1 MSTQQHHRSASHTA
15 SIVHG
20 NADQFRVQQSA
31 PPFAQSAARPPPPP
45 ASLPSIARST
55 KGYCRHCRSH
65 VGDFY
70 NSWSRITATLH
81 VPVLLGSYS
90 SRLKSVG
97 NPEPAFKST
106 ALHGC
111 IIQPLS
117 CPHPGCRETS
127 IGFTVIT
134 TPAGKGKFR
143 GRDLFDL
150 GRIELQCEIAPGQII
165 VIEPREDTAP
175 DLLAAEETPSPPPSS
190 TLSSS
195 SPNNVPNPSW
205 TKAMEVDTRMP
216 SLHQSAYSHTQMGI
230 RHDLDRDAPKQHLMY
245 PIEHDRQS
253 RKQLS
258 SSIHSPPVTNS
269 LHSAVQPAPTKRPS
283 IPSPA
288 AEPIHHQADSPQQ
301 VSAIHPTGDVRESR
315 GSVSKPQP
323 APSTSQTNGHQ
334 YPRSPGVVS
343 MDAIERLQ
351 TQISQNSGA
360 LAAHTRDIRRGE
372 ETFQHV
378 EESLRREFQ
387 AQLFRQTADI
397 QKVEE
402 SAARLQHE
410 MQGMR
415 HAMEAISREMEA
427 WRMDKQSRKSIFSP
441 SHQMAAQD
449 SALELMAQQ
458 IAVMSHKTSDLD
470 NLKLHIE
477 IMKNKIYRLEE
488 GAKAASSQ
496 PPSHTF
502 QLPREAAVAT
512 IPSTHAAVSS
522 HPTTPTI
529 PQASDASRRASNDQH
544 HQPSF
549 VQPAPKPVVEAT
561 PRTELVPSQSSGW
574 TTVNAGVKRS
584 SQSGMDSPQE
594 STMHGPSSPKRAKLG
609 EAEPFPGYTA
619 AQPPPS
625 RATVEPTDVRLSTPA
640 HAITSQNPVADQA
653 PSSQSQ
659 QQPSYSPY
667 TPQYAPSDDS
677 WRPDSQR
684 MMGYRPRGRGRGGG
698 GPGSRG
704 GRVRKGVIAQPHG
717 TFATPEWESDEWQSL
732 RSSQGSP
739 EDFHNHMARSGRGG
753 IARRGSGGARGGY
766 ITNDRTSSLGLQG
779 VTSGISFGPPGEVY
793 GSAKRTR
800 TKPVRNADGVLIRK
814 DGRPDMRSQS
824 SAANLRKVHARK
836 ENESSHSPTPTNIQ
850 YARPVSAADTP
861 SPTGLAAPPNAAD
874 KHKAIMGKIFPEGL
888 DASRKQHDYAS
899 QVFSEE
905 CDHTV
910 HSRSHGHRSAA
921 KTDKSVKKEQSE
933 NDASPR
939 QKQSPQKQ
947 DVNMDRADS
956 HAADEEE
963 HEHEEHEDEEE
974 EYEEGHEEEEEEEEE
989 EDERQAPEQYG
1000 EHVKA
1005 HGETA
1010 TKQAEDGNAT
1020 AAVVG
1025 SRAGSENRAVESSV
1039 ANDDDCIHVQA

>member
-15 SIVHG
+15 SIVHA

-31 PPFAQSAARPPPPP
+31 PPFAQSAARPPPSV
-45 ASLPSIARST
+45 ASLPIIARST
-55 KGYCRHCRSH
+55 KGYCQHCRTH

-70 NSWSRITATLH
+70 NSWSRITGTLH
-81 VPVLLGSYS
+81 VPALLGSYS

-97 NPEPAFKST
+97 SPEPASKGT
-106 ALHGC
+106 ALDGC
-111 IIQPLS
+111 TILPLS
-117 CPHPGCRETS
+117 CPHPGCHETS

-134 TPAGKGKFR
+134 APAGKGKFR
-143 GRDLFDL
+143 GRDLFNL
-150 GRIELQCEIAPGQII
+150 SRIELQCEIAPGQII

-175 DLLAAEETPSPPPSS
+175 DLLAAETPSPPPSS
-190 TLSSS
+190 SSSS
-195 SPNNVPNPSW
+195 SPSSSLNNIPNPSW

-216 SLHQSAYSHTQMGI
+216 SLHQSAYSHTHMGL
-230 RHDLDRDAPKQHLMY
+230 RHDLDRDAAKQHLMY

-258 SSIHSPPVTNS
+258 SSIHSPPVTTS
-269 LHSAVQPAPTKRPS
+269 LHSAVQPAPSKRPS
-283 IPSPA
+283 ISSPV
-288 AEPIHHQADSPQQ
+288 AEPIHQADSPQQ
-301 VSAIHPTGDVRESR
+301 VSAIHLTGDVRESR
-315 GSVSKPQP
+315 GSVSKPQS
-323 APSTSQTNGHQ
+323 APETSQTNGHQ
-334 YPRSPGVVS
+334 YPRSPGVVT

-372 ETFQHV
+372 ETFQQV
-378 EESLRREFQ
+378 EGSLRREFQ

-427 WRMDKQSRKSIFSP
+427 WRIDKQSRKSVFSP

-458 IAVMSHKTSDLD
+458 ITVMSHKTSDLD

-488 GAKAASSQ
+488 GAKAASSH

-502 QLPREAAVAT
+502 QLPRETAVAP

-522 HPTTPTI
+522 HPI
-529 PQASDASRRASNDQH
+529 
-544 HQPSF
+544 
-549 VQPAPKPVVEAT
+549 EAT
-561 PRTELVPSQSSGW
+561 SRTEPVPSQTSGW
-574 TTVNAGVKRS
+574 ATVNAGVKRS

-594 STMHGPSSPKRAKLG
+594 STIHGPSSPKRPKLG

-625 RATVEPTDVRLSTPA
+625 RAAVEPINAQFSTPGQ
-640 HAITSQNPVADQA
+640 AITSQNSVADQV
-653 PSSQSQ
+653 PSPQPQ
-659 QQPSYSPY
+659 QQASYSPY
-667 TPQYAPSDDS
+667 TPQYAQSDDG

-704 GRVRKGVIAQPHG
+704 GKVRRSMLVQPHG
-717 TFATPEWESDEWQSL
+717 TFATPEWESDDWQSH

-739 EDFHNHMARSGRGG
+739 EEFHAHMAHSGRGG
-753 IARRGSGGARGGY
+753 IARRGSGGGGGARGGY
-766 ITNDRTSSLGLQG
+766 MTNDRTSSLGLQG
-779 VTSGISFGPPGEVY
+779 VTAGISFGPPGEAY

-836 ENESSHSPTPTNIQ
+836 ENDSSHSPTPTSIQ
-850 YARPVSAADTP
+850 YAAPVSAADTP
-861 SPTGLAAPPNAAD
+861 SPAGLAAHPNATD

-910 HSRSHGHRSAA
+910 HTRSHGHRSAS

-933 NDASPR
+933 HGASPR
-939 QKQSPQKQ
+939 RKQSPRRQ
-947 DVNMDRADS
+947 DVDMDRADS
-956 HAADEEE
+956 HADEEE
-963 HEHEEHEDEEE
+963 EHEEHEDEEE
-974 EYEEGHEEEEEEEEE
+974 EGEEGHEEEED
-989 EDERQAPEQYG
+989 EDEGQAPERSG
-1000 EHVKA
+1000 EHAKA
-1005 HGETA
+1005 HEETV
-1010 TKQAEDGNAT
+1010 TKQAEDGNG
-1020 AAVVG
+1020 AAAG
-1025 SRAGSENRAVESSV
+1025 SRAGSESRAVESST

>member
-31 PPFAQSAARPPPPP
+31 PPFAQSAARPPPP
-45 ASLPSIARST
+45 AALLPIIARST

-70 NSWSRITATLH
+70 NSWSRITGTLH
-81 VPVLLGSYS
+81 VPALLGSYS
-90 SRLKSVG
+90 SRLKIVG
-97 NPEPAFKST
+97 NPEPASKDT
-106 ALHGC
+106 ALDGC
-111 IIQPLS
+111 TIQPLS
-117 CPHPGCRETS
+117 CPHPGCREAS
-127 IGFTVIT
+127 IGFTVINA
-134 TPAGKGKFR
+134 PVGKGKFR
-143 GRDLFDL
+143 GRDLFNL
-150 GRIELQCEIAPGQII
+150 SRIELQYEIAPGQII
-165 VIEPREDTAP
+165 LIEPREDTAP
-175 DLLAAEETPSPPPSS
+175 DLLGAEETPSPPP
-190 TLSSS
+190 LSSS
-195 SPNNVPNPSW
+195 SSSPPNNVPNPSW

-230 RHDLDRDAPKQHLMY
+230 RHDRDTAKQHLMY

-269 LHSAVQPAPTKRPS
+269 LHSAVQPAPGKRPS
-283 IPSPA
+283 IASPV
-288 AEPIHHQADSPQQ
+288 AEPIHQADSPQQ
-301 VSAIHPTGDVRESR
+301 ASAIHPTGDVHESR

-323 APSTSQTNGHQ
+323 APETSQTNGHQ

-372 ETFQHV
+372 ETFQRV

-415 HAMEAISREMEA
+415 QAMEAISREMEA
-427 WRMDKQSRKSIFSP
+427 WRMDKQSRQSVFSP

-449 SALELMAQQ
+449 SALELIAQQ

-502 QLPREAAVAT
+502 QLPRETAVAL
-512 IPSTHAAVSS
+512 IPSTHASVSS
-522 HPTTPTI
+522 HPTTPII
-529 PQASDASRRASNDQH
+529 PQASDASRRASSGQH

-549 VQPAPKPVVEAT
+549 AQPAPKPLVEAI
-561 PRTELVPSQSSGW
+561 PRTELVSSQNSGW
-574 TTVNAGVKRS
+574 ATVNAGVKRS

-594 STMHGPSSPKRAKLG
+594 STMHGPSSPKRPKLG

-625 RATVEPTDVRLSTPA
+625 RAAVEPTDARFSTPA
-640 HAITSQNPVADQA
+640 HAITSQNPVADQV
-653 PSSQSQ
+653 PSSQTE

-667 TPQYAPSDDS
+667 TPQHAPSDDS

-704 GRVRKGVIAQPHG
+704 GRVRKSMLVQPHG
-717 TFATPEWESDEWQSL
+717 TFATPEWELDDWQSH

-739 EDFHNHMARSGRGG
+739 EDFHNHMAHSGRSG
-753 IARRGSGGARGGY
+753 IARRGSGGSGGARGGY
-766 ITNDRTSSLGLQG
+766 MTNDRASSLGLQG
-779 VTSGISFGPPGEVY
+779 VTAGISFGPPGEAY

-850 YARPVSAADTP
+850 YAAPVSAADTP
-861 SPTGLAAPPNAAD
+861 SPAGLAAHPNATD

-905 CDHTV
+905 WDHTV
-910 HSRSHGHRSAA
+910 HTRSHGHRSAA
-921 KTDKSVKKEQSE
+921 KTDKSVEKVQNEH
-933 NDASPR
+933 DASLR
-939 QKQSPQKQ
+939 RKQSSQRQ
-947 DVNMDRADS
+947 DVDMDRADS
-956 HAADEEE
+956 HAADEDEE
-963 HEHEEHEDEEE
+963 HEEEEDEED
-974 EYEEGHEEEEEEEEE
+974 EEGHEEEGEEEED
-989 EDERQAPEQYG
+989 EDERQAPERSG
-1000 EHVKA
+1000 EHAKA
-1005 HGETA
+1005 HEETA

-1020 AAVVG
+1020 AAAG
-1025 SRAGSENRAVESSV
+1025 SKAGSETRAVESSA

>member
-45 ASLPSIARST
+45 ASLPIIARST
-55 KGYCRHCRSH
+55 KGYCRHCRTH

-70 NSWSRITATLH
+70 NSWSRITGTLH
-81 VPVLLGSYS
+81 VPALLGSYS
-90 SRLKSVG
+90 SRLKTAGS
-97 NPEPAFKST
+97 PEPALKGT
-106 ALHGC
+106 ALNGC
-111 IIQPLS
+111 TIQPLS
-117 CPHPGCRETS
+117 CPHPGCGETS
-127 IGFTVIT
+127 IGCTVIT
-134 TPAGKGKFR
+134 APAGKGKFR
-143 GRDLFDL
+143 GRDLFNL
-150 GRIELQCEIAPGQII
+150 SRIELQCEIAPGQII
-165 VIEPREDTAP
+165 VIEPREDIAP

-190 TLSSS
+190 SSSSS
-195 SPNNVPNPSW
+195 SPPNNIPNPSW

-230 RHDLDRDAPKQHLMY
+230 RHDLDRDAAKQHLMY
-245 PIEHDRQS
+245 PIDHDRQS

-269 LHSAVQPAPTKRPS
+269 LLSAVQPAPSKRPS
-283 IPSPA
+283 ISSPA
-288 AEPIHHQADSPQQ
+288 AEPIHQADSPQQ
-301 VSAIHPTGDVRESR
+301 VSATHPTGNVRESR

-323 APSTSQTNGHQ
+323 APETSQTNGHQ
-334 YPRSPGVVS
+334 YPRSPGMVG

-372 ETFQHV
+372 ETFQQV

-427 WRMDKQSRKSIFSP
+427 WRIDKQSRKSVFSP

-449 SALELMAQQ
+449 SALELMTQQ

-488 GAKAASSQ
+488 SAKAASSQ

-502 QLPREAAVAT
+502 QLPRETAVAP

-522 HPTTPTI
+522 HPSTPTI
-529 PQASDASRRASNDQH
+529 PQASDASRRASGGQH

-549 VQPAPKPVVEAT
+549 AQPAPKPVVEAT
-561 PRTELVPSQSSGW
+561 PRSELVPSQSSGW
-574 TTVNAGVKRS
+574 ATVNAGVKRS

-594 STMHGPSSPKRAKLG
+594 STMHGPSSPKRPKLG

-625 RATVEPTDVRLSTPA
+625 RAAVEPTDARFPTPA
-640 HAITSQNPVADQA
+640 HAITSQNPVADQV
-653 PSSQSQ
+653 PSSQPQ

-677 WRPDSQR
+677 WRADSQR

-704 GRVRKGVIAQPHG
+704 GRVRKSMLVQPHG
-717 TFATPEWESDEWQSL
+717 TFATPEWEADDWQSL

-739 EDFHNHMARSGRGG
+739 EDFHAHMARSGRGS
-753 IARRGSGGARGGY
+753 IARRGSGGSGGARGGY
-766 ITNDRTSSLGLQG
+766 MTNDRTSSLGLQG
-779 VTSGISFGPPGEVY
+779 VTAGISFGPPGEAY

-836 ENESSHSPTPTNIQ
+836 ENESSHSPTPASIQ
-850 YARPVSAADTP
+850 YAAPVSAADTP
-861 SPTGLAAPPNAAD
+861 SPTGLAAHPNATD

-910 HSRSHGHRSAA
+910 HTRSHGHRSAA
-921 KTDKSVKKEQSE
+921 KADKSVKKEQGGH
-933 NDASPR
+933 DASPR
-939 QKQSPQKQ
+939 QKQSPERK
-947 DVNMDRADS
+947 DVDMDRADS
-956 HAADEEE
+956 HAADEDEE
-963 HEHEEHEDEEE
+963 HEEEYE
-974 EYEEGHEEEEEEEEE
+974 EYEEGHEEEG
-989 EDERQAPEQYG
+989 EDEDEMQAPERSG
-1000 EHVKA
+1000 EHAKA
-1005 HGETA
+1005 HGEIA
-1010 TKQAEDGNAT
+1010 IKQAEDENAT
-1020 AAVVG
+1020 TTG
-1025 SRAGSENRAVESSV
+1025 SRAGSENQAVESSA